1 MNARTLIRALP
12 ACLATLL
19 FLSACAVPTDHT
31 ESEQR
36 SFTPLSDLLTITVD
50 RGDLEVSPGNVKEIR
65 VERWV
70 SGRSPL
76 GRPSASWE
84 LNGEILS
91 LSFRCD
97 RAASCHIRHKVIVP
111 KAISLTV
118 QSVDGHTE
126 AKAFSRPLSISTTEG
141 SVSVSRISGPLIL
154 NSVHGDIH
162 GRGLRS
168 NDFRASTRS
177 GTIDVSFAEPPD
189 EARVNTQSGLAT
201 LELPEEVYDVY
212 SSQNKGRVVTEV
224 DTDDDSPYEISAQ
237 TDGGRIRVVSPE

>member
-1 MNARTLIRALP
+1 MNARTLVGALP
-12 ACLATLL
+12 ACLAALL
-19 FLSACAVPTDHT
+19 LLSGCVVPTDHT

-36 SFTPLSDLLTITVD
+36 SFTPLSDLLTIDVD
-50 RGDLEVSPGNVKEIR
+50 HGDLEVSPANVNEIR

-70 SGRSPL
+70 SGRSAL
-76 GRPSASWE
+76 GRPGATWE

-97 RAASCHIRHKVIVP
+97 QPESCPIRHKVIVP
-111 KAISLTV
+111 QAVSLTV

-126 AKAFSRPLSISTTEG
+126 AKAFDRPLSISTTEG

-168 NDFRASTRS
+168 NDFKAGTRS
-177 GTIDVSFAEPPD
+177 GTIDVSFVEPPN

-201 LELPEEVYDVY
+201 LELPEEFYDVH
-212 SSQNKGRVVTEV
+212 SSQNTGRVVTEV
-224 DTDDDSPYEISAQ
+224 DTDDDSPYKISAQ
-237 TDGGRIRVVSPE
+237 TDGGLIRVVSPE